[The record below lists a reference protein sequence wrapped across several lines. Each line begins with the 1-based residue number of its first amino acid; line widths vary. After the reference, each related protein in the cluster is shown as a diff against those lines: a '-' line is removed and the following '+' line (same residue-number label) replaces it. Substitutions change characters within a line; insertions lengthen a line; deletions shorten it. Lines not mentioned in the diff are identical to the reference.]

1 MTGIE
6 VVGLILGVVPLLI
19 TGLEYS
25 HKGLHPIKA
34 FLHKPEELKKFCRAL
49 GDQTTLLRLSI
60 KELFGDIDGLSPQQ
74 LQTLQDDDDDLNALL
89 TDRLLIA
96 KVKDKLGSSSTYLSY
111 IGNMERI
118 KAALETLVRKD
129 GSLKLLSPKKASR
142 MHPQNSVCCCF
153 HTSKEVYYLVLS
165 TC

>member
-6 VVGLILGVVPLLI
+6 VVGLILGVIPLLI

-34 FLHKPEELKKFCRAL
+34 FLHKPEELKRFCCAL
-49 GDQTTLLRLSI
+49 RDQTTLLRLSI

-74 LQTLQDDDDDLNALL
+74 LQALQDDDDDDLNALL

-96 KVKDKLGSSSTYLSY
+96 KVEDKLGSSSTYHSY
-111 IGNMERI
+111 IGNIERI
-118 KAALETLVRKD
+118 KAALETLVKKD
-129 GSLKLLSPKKASR
+129 GILNLLSPKKASR
-142 MHPQNSVCCCF
+142 MHPPELCLLLLP
-153 HTSKEVYYLVLS
+153 Y
-165 TC
+165 

>member
-1 MTGIE
+1 MATDGHHPHKMTGIE

-25 HKGLHPIKA
+25 HKGSHPIKA
-34 FLHKPEELKKFCRAL
+34 FLHKSEELEKFCHAL

-74 LQTLQDDDDDLNALL
+74 LQALQDDDDDLNALL

-96 KVKDKLGSSSTYLSY
+96 KVEDKLGSSSTYLSY
-111 IGNMERI
+111 TGNIKRI
-118 KAALETLVRKD
+118 KDALETLVRKG
-129 GSLKLLSPKKASR
+129 GSLNLLSPKKASR
-142 MHPQNSVCCCF
+142 MHPPELCLLLLP
-153 HTSKEVYYLVLS
+153 Y
-165 TC
+165 